1 MFSRTFDHP
10 SGINLPDDN
19 AGDTHFSSWLEPSC
33 GIPFK
38 VSGLILENDRS
49 LEKCRNESGGRKDD
63 ILFLSLFL
71 FSRIARRRERNSREI
86 RESILINCFF
96 VIF

>member
-49 LEKCRNESGGRKDD
+49 LEKCRNESGGRGKM
-63 ILFLSLFL
+63 IFSSFLSS
-71 FSRIARRRERNSREI
+71 FSPESHVEEKEI
-86 RESILINCFF
+86 REKYVKAS
-96 VIF
+96 